1 MADSNRQ
8 LYTAH
13 NGIHLILF
21 LHRYIGIA
29 VRLYICNT
37 IGGKNEP
44 YTINSRR
51 LTMTMPN
58 LMYFEPM

>member
-1 MADSNRQ
+1 MRILTDNST
-8 LYTAH
+8 LHTTVL
-13 NGIHLILF
+13 HLILF

-44 YTINSRR
+44 YTI
-51 LTMTMPN
+51 
-58 LMYFEPM
+58 